1 MNDIVEA
8 ALLRLKEGNQR
19 YAAGQS
25 VNAITDAETRRSL
38 IGAQRPFVAVLGC
51 ADSRAIPELIFDA
64 GIGELFVVRVA
75 GNVINPQNNG
85 SLEYAVEYLDVSL
98 IVVLGH
104 QNCGAVSATLDN
116 YDGPGHIQSITE
128 AISEAIDEAKDLPG
142 DPLLNTVQVNARRMA
157 RLLRA
162 TEPIL
167 STAVEAG
174 TLRIVPAYYDF
185 EHGLVEFLAE

>member
-1 MNDIVEA
+1 MNDITEA

-38 IGAQRPFVAVLGC
+38 IGSQRPFVAVLGC

-75 GNVINPQNNG
+75 GNVINPHNNG
-85 SLEYAVEYLDVSL
+85 SLEYAVEHLDVSL

-116 YDGPGHIQSITE
+116 YEGPGHIRSITE

-174 TLRIVPAYYDF
+174 TLRIVSAYYDF
-185 EHGLVEFLAE
+185 EHGLVEFLEE

>member
-1 MNDIVEA
+1 MMPADEA
-8 ALLRLKEGNQR
+8 IQRLKEGNQR

-25 VNAITDAETRRSL
+25 INAITDVETRRSL
-38 IGAQRPFVAVLGC
+38 IGSQQPFVAVLGC

-64 GIGELFVVRVA
+64 GIGELFAVRVA

-85 SLEYAVEYLDVSL
+85 SLEYAVEHLDVSL

-104 QNCGAVSATLDN
+104 QNCGAVAATLDN

-142 DPLLNTVQVNARRMA
+142 DPLVNTVKANARRMA

-162 TEPIL
+162 TEPLL
-167 STAVEAG
+167 SVAVEADK
-174 TLRIVPAYYDF
+174 LRIVPAYYDF
-185 EHGLVEFLAE
+185 EHGLVEFLEE

>member
-1 MNDIVEA
+1 
-8 ALLRLKEGNQR
+8 
-19 YAAGQS
+19 
-25 VNAITDAETRRSL
+25 
-38 IGAQRPFVAVLGC
+38 
-51 ADSRAIPELIFDA
+51 
-64 GIGELFVVRVA
+64 
-75 GNVINPQNNG
+75 
-85 SLEYAVEYLDVSL
+85 
-98 IVVLGH
+98 VLGH

-116 YDGPGHIQSITE
+116 YDGPGHIHTITE

-167 STAVEAG
+167 SAAVEAG

>member
-1 MNDIVEA
+1 MIPADEA
-8 ALLRLKEGNQR
+8 IQRLKDGNER
-19 YAAGQS
+19 YASGQS
-25 VNAITDAETRRSL
+25 VNAVTDAETRRSL
-38 IGAQRPFVAVLGC
+38 VGSQKPYVAVLGC

-85 SLEYAVEYLDVSL
+85 SLEYAVAHLDVAL
-98 IVVLGH
+98 IVVMGH

-128 AISEAIDEAKDLPG
+128 AIRDAIDDAKDLPG
-142 DPLLNTVQVNARRMA
+142 DPLLNTVKANARRMA
-157 RLLRA
+157 RLLRE
-162 TEPIL
+162 TGPIL
-167 STAVEAG
+167 SAAVEAG

-185 EHGLVEFLAE
+185 EQGLVEFLDE